1 MERSSGSWQSRQSR
15 QLPGR
20 FSTKMLRETGR
31 TLEFKSHEINDLGE
45 LCRGGTDE
53 KQTQN
58 LQNLQNLH
66 KPSKNPT

>member
-1 MERSSGSWQSRQSR
+1 
-15 QLPGR
+15 
-20 FSTKMLRETGR
+20 MLRETGR